1 MGRDGEEVVEIE
13 RSRSRSWKNFGCRWT
28 SGLRVLKNFQFSWTS
43 HVYNPRAG
51 MNVLSYRT
59 SVLKG
64 NFANIQDETQTLL
77 LRVDTLITKLDLTS
91 PVDVG

>member
-1 MGRDGEEVVEIE
+1 MIGYHSEREGCGEGGGGGLFEIE
-13 RSRSRSWKNFGCRWT
+13 RSRSRSWKNFRCRWT

-51 MNVLSYRT
+51 MNVFSYST

-64 NFANIQDETQTLL
+64 NFANIQDEIE
-77 LRVDTLITKLDLTS
+77 LIH
-91 PVDVG
+91 